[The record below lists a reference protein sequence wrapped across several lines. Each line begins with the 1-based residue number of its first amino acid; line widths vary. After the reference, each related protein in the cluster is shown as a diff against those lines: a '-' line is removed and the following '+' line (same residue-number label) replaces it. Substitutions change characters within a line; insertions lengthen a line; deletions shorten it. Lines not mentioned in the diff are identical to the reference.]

1 MPFLMQRPSI
11 EVVKSTWIEKQTR
24 INRKENNMDNME
36 NLVLDGTE
44 NVEATTTEETVGQ
57 VEQITQ
63 PETKTYT
70 DADVDAI
77 VGRKLA
83 RQEAKIRKEYERKY
97 GQLENVLKAGTGKE
111 SVEEMTSTFA
121 DFYRAKGVQI
131 PTEPNYSSKDIEILA
146 HAEAKS
152 IIEGGLDDV
161 IEEVDRLADIGFEN
175 MSAREKAVF
184 SELAEYRKNGEA
196 HRELAKIGVT
206 EDVYNNPEFKE
217 FAKQFTSN
225 TPITKIYEIF
235 NKTQPRK
242 EVRTMG
248 SMTNNTSSDN
258 GVKDFYTRDEALKF
272 TKEDFD
278 KNPALFKAVE
288 RSMTKW

>member
-1 MPFLMQRPSI
+1 
-11 EVVKSTWIEKQTR
+11 
-24 INRKENNMDNME
+24 ME

-44 NVEATTTEETVGQ
+44 NVETTTTEETVGEQ

-63 PETKTYT
+63 PELLTFTQEEFNS
-70 DADVDAI
+70 I
-77 VGRKLA
+77 VGREKA
-83 RQEAKIRKEYERKY
+83 RATAKVRKEYDRKY
-97 GQLENVLKAGTGKE
+97 KPLEDVLRAGTGKE

-121 DFYRAKGVQI
+121 DFYRAKGVPI
-131 PTEPNYSSKDIEILA
+131 PSEPNYSSKDIEVLA
-146 HAEAKS
+146 HAEAQS

-161 IEEVDRLADIGFEN
+161 IDEVDRLVAIGFDN
-175 MSAREKAVF
+175 MNAREKAVF

-235 NKTQPRK
+235 NKMQPKK